1 MIGKQLSVSIVV
13 LIMAEE
19 VSENQTKVIFEILEA
34 DVQEVAERR
43 IGRGL
48 TEDELHSVKKGV
60 EGGLC
65 LWEQVVR
72 CAIDETLEP

>member
-1 MIGKQLSVSIVV
+1 
-13 LIMAEE
+13 MAGG

-34 DVQEVAERR
+34 DVQEVARHKV
-43 IGRGL
+43 GRFL
-48 TEDELHSVKKGV
+48 TDDELYSVKKGV

-65 LWEQVVR
+65 LWEHVVR